1 MRDTSTLNEC
11 SPLILNNQRIG
22 IDLDNTIICYEKAF
36 AAAASKLNLF
46 SYTWSG
52 KKNDLKKA
60 LLSRQ
65 EGQRLWQTVQG
76 RVYGTGIT
84 DAELFPGVERFL
96 RRCSYL
102 GKEVFIVS
110 HKTEFGHFDS
120 SGVSLRESALSW
132 LKDKQFFGP
141 TLGLDRGHVFFA
153 DTRSAKVAKI
163 AELKLDIFI
172 DDLQEVLEEPRFPE
186 IKKILFG
193 NSKNS
198 FTGGTIC
205 GSWHEIEEKVLGSAQ
220 IKEIALWFSDV
231 CGIDVSQVNPVHGGG
246 NNRVFRVVTQQKD
259 EYALKLYPD
268 LSIDPRPRLH
278 AELLACSLTKNLD
291 VTPVMC
297 AHDPCLNLA
306 VFDWI
311 DGTTPSVNHE
321 SIQQAVEFATRLRE
335 MHLSGDGLSPLASEA
350 CLSIR
355 EGLDQIDKRI
365 SALKNNPHPA
375 LKRAL
380 EGTISPLRRRLEDW
394 VGDQWPLDRQTVEV
408 PLSNQTLSPSDFG
421 FHNAVEK
428 SDGTLCFIDLEYF
441 GRDDPVKLIADFL
454 WHPGMELSDR
464 QKIFW
469 LDKMFQVFG
478 EDIELKERFFTSW
491 PVFGLRWALILL
503 NEFREDGWKKR
514 LDASHRNSAKL
525 EDRKEEQLAKA
536 LGICEMI
543 KQHDFQC
550 PYV

>member
-1 MRDTSTLNEC
+1 
-11 SPLILNNQRIG
+11 LNNQRIG

-36 AAAASKLNLF
+36 AAAASQLNLF
-46 SYTWSG
+46 SYSWSG
-52 KKNDLKKA
+52 GKTDLKKA
-60 LLSRQ
+60 LLSRLA
-65 EGQRLWQTVQG
+65 GQRLWQMVQG
-76 RVYGTGIT
+76 RVYGAGIT

-96 RRCSYL
+96 RRCRYL

-120 SGVSLRESALSW
+120 SGVSLREAALSW
-132 LKDKQFFGP
+132 LTDKQFFGSAFE
-141 TLGLDRGHVFFA
+141 LDRSHVFFA
-153 DTRSAKVAKI
+153 DTRSDKVARI
-163 AELKLDIFI
+163 AELKLDVFI
-172 DDLQEVLEEPRFPE
+172 DDLQEVLEEPLFPD
-186 IKKILFG
+186 IKKILF
-193 NSKNS
+193 SDSTNS
-198 FTGGTIC
+198 FTGGTVC
-205 GSWHEIEEKVLGSAQ
+205 GSWHEIEEKVLGSAGEQ
-220 IKEIALWFSDV
+220 EIALWFSDT
-231 CGIDVSQVNPVHGGG
+231 CGLDVNQVNPVQGGG
-246 NNRVFRVVTQQKD
+246 NNRVFRVVSDQKD

-268 LSIDPRPRLH
+268 LSLDPRPRLH
-278 AELLACSLTKNLD
+278 AEVLACSLTKSLD

-297 AHDPCLNLA
+297 AHDSCLNLA

-311 DGTTPSVNHE
+311 DGTPPNAHHG
-321 SIQQAVEFATRLRE
+321 SIQQAIEFATRLRK
-335 MHLSGDGLSPLASEA
+335 MHLSGVELTPLASEA

-355 EGLDQIDKRI
+355 EIFDQVDKRI
-365 SALKNNPHPA
+365 AILNNNPDPT
-375 LKRAL
+375 LTRAL
-380 EGTISPLRRRLEDW
+380 EDTISPLRCRLEEW

-408 PLSNQTLSPSDFG
+408 PLSSQTLSPSDFG

-454 WHPGMELSDR
+454 WHPGMDLSDA
-464 QKIFW
+464 QKKFW
-469 LDKMFQVFG
+469 LEKMFQVFG
-478 EDIELKERFFTSW
+478 EDTELTDRFLTSW

-525 EDRKEEQLAKA
+525 AGRKEEQLAKA

-543 KQHDFQC
+543 KEHDFQC